1 MTDQESED
9 QVVDG
14 SANGDGTGNEDKKE
28 EKTYQAPKT
37 PTTNDAINGSL
48 DEIEDADTLKVMVR
62 SLRAENG
69 NARKKNKA
77 MEEDLASLQAWKMDH
92 LKGVADA
99 EEKVAKADQTVKRYI
114 IKAVAKEFDIDDD
127 LIDLV
132 DGRTEEEIWARGEK
146 LANTKKKDSGARNP
160 LDPGWVP
167 GPTQL
172 MPGKRGNPLNR
183 PTDERGGD
191 DSDWLKAAWDRF

>member
-1 MTDQESED
+1 MADQESENQAVND
-9 QVVDG
+9 VVDG
-14 SANGDGTGNEDKKE
+14 APGAAE
-28 EKTYQAPKT
+28 ETPPVKPKV
-37 PTTNDAINGSL
+37 PGTNDAINGSL
-48 DEIEDADTLKVMVR
+48 DEVDDADTLKVMVR
-62 SLRAENG
+62 TLRAENA

-77 MEEDLASLQAWKMDH
+77 IEDELGGLRSWKMDH

-114 IKAVAKEFDIDDD
+114 IKAVAKEFEIDDD

-132 DGRTEEEIWARGEK
+132 DGNTEEEIWARGEK
-146 LANTKKKDSGARNP
+146 LANTKKKDSGVRNP

-172 MPGKRGNPLNR
+172 MPGKRGNPITR
-183 PTDERGGD
+183 PKDNSASE
-191 DSDWLKAAWDRF
+191 DSDWLRRAWDR